1 MGGIKMTNT
10 IINHEKLKDLVVNK
24 LVKAGLL
31 KKHAKTV
38 ADVLVHADLRGVS
51 SHGVLRTEHYVKRL
65 SEGGLNPNPEFKVK
79 DTGPSSA
86 IFDGDD
92 GIGHVIA
99 KEAMK
104 YTIEMAKTNG
114 IGTVAVIN
122 SSHCGALSYF
132 VKQAAEEGLIGMAVT
147 HTDKVVVPFGGAEP
161 FFGTN
166 PIAFGFPAN
175 KHKPIILDMATS
187 NVAFGKVL
195 HAREAGTSIPSDWGV
210 DQEGTPTSNPHEV
223 NALLPFAGP
232 KGYGMAMVVDVLSG
246 LLTGSAFGPH
256 IVTMYGDYNKKRKL
270 GHFLFA
276 INPAVFTDHQ
286 QFLEN
291 MDRMIDE
298 IHQSKP
304 SQGFDH
310 VMVPGEPEQLR
321 EDERLVNGVPI
332 TQTVYEYLS
341 EN

>member
-1 MGGIKMTNT
+1 MTDT

-31 KKHAKTV
+31 KDHAKTV

-65 SEGGLNPNPEFKVK
+65 SEGGLNPNPEFNIKN
-79 DTGPSSA
+79 TGPSSA

-99 KEAMK
+99 KEAMD
-104 YTIEMAKTNG
+104 YAIEMARTNG

-132 VKQAAEEGLIGMAVT
+132 VKQAAEEGLIGIAVT

-175 KHKPIILDMATS
+175 KHKPVILDMATS

-210 DQEGTPTSNPHEV
+210 DQEGKPTSNPNEV

-270 GHFLFA
+270 GHFLFT

-286 QFLEN
+286 EFLEN
-291 MDRMIDE
+291 MDKMIDE
-298 IHQSKP
+298 IHLSKP
-304 SQGFDH
+304 AQGFDH

-341 EN
+341 KN